1 MNSFCDRVYQLYG
14 FIFWY
19 LLLKT
24 IIHKTWQALI
34 NIYIYIYDLLNEYD
48 IFQNLC
54 PFLKLKKNQVVNPFQ
69 LFFTFMEVF
78 FNEIF
83 KCSPTEKQCSC
94 FSLPI
99 FLR

>member
-24 IIHKTWQALI
+24 IVHKTWQALI
-34 NIYIYIYDLLNEYD
+34 NIYIYDLLNEYD
-48 IFQNLC
+48 IFQNRC

-78 FNEIF
+78 LM
-83 KCSPTEKQCSC
+83 K
-94 FSLPI
+94 FSNAHLLKNNVHVSLYL
-99 FLR
+99 FF

>member
-34 NIYIYIYDLLNEYD
+34 NIYIYDLLNEYD
-48 IFQNLC
+48 IFQNQC
-54 PFLKLKKNQVVNPFQ
+54 PFLKLKKKSGGKS
-69 LFFTFMEVF
+69 LST
-78 FNEIF
+78 IF
-83 KCSPTEKQCSC
+83 YFYGS
-94 FSLPI
+94 I
-99 FLR
+99 F

>member
-34 NIYIYIYDLLNEYD
+34 NIYIYDLLNEYD
-48 IFQNLC
+48 IFQNGC
-54 PFLKLKKNQVVNPFQ
+54 PFLKLKKNQAVNPFQ

-83 KCSPTEKQCSC
+83 KFSPTEKLCSC